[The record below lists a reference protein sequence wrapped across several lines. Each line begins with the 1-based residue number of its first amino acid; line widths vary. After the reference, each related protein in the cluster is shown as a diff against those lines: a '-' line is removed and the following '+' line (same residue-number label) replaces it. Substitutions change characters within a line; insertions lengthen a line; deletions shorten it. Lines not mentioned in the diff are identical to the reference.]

1 MDWVGRNVGRGD
13 LPGSGLEVE
22 GALGRARRFRAGGA
36 RARCHEPLGGSETS
50 NDGGPT
56 SLSHLQLTF
65 TLFRERMSEWLRIAH
80 IMAASNT
87 AMQQA
92 HLKRVPDGSTSRGRP
107 LKRGRLQVQWVPS
120 LSIQLDTR
128 TTLLTT

>member
-1 MDWVGRNVGRGD
+1 
-13 LPGSGLEVE
+13 
-22 GALGRARRFRAGGA
+22 
-36 RARCHEPLGGSETS
+36 
-50 NDGGPT
+50 
-56 SLSHLQLTF
+56 
-65 TLFRERMSEWLRIAH
+65 MSEWLRIAH

-92 HLKRVPDGSTSRGRP
+92 HLKRVPDGSNVHKRTSAE
-107 LKRGRLQVQWVPS
+107 RGRLQVQWVPS